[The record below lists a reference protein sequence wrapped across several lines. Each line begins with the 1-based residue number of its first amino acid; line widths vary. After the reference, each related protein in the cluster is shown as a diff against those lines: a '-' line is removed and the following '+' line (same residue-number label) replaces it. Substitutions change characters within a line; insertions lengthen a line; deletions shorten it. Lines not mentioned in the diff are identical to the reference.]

1 MLLVVVL
8 TIVETVFSQAE
19 TGDKVQKLLHQSW
32 QGFPDN
38 EGEIV
43 IDIYNDN
50 NNDVKHGNTEENIIV
65 LPFFSDEEFSL
76 RKIQFLDNLVPEQ
89 FHVYYHII
97 TKFYQY
103 KTRALWYC
111 E

>member
-76 RKIQFLDNLVPEQ
+76 REINYPCYSTSSSLLDKIKDKI
-89 FHVYYHII
+89 HII
-97 TKFYQY
+97 Y
-103 KTRALWYC
+103 
-111 E
+111 

>member
-76 RKIQFLDNLVPEQ
+76 RKINYPCYSTFN
-89 FHVYYHII
+89 
-97 TKFYQY
+97 KFFSF
-103 KTRALWYC
+103 R
-111 E
+111 